1 MSLLIPGTNSIKDT
15 TYDVANSLR
24 FEGGSTDYLQ
34 RTLSAGN
41 RRTFTNSAWVKRS
54 KLGAQQLIINT
65 QDDGSNQAGLQFLSG
80 DTLNFYSAISGTYYQ
95 LVTNR
100 VFRDTASW
108 LHIVAH
114 YDTTNSTSG
123 DRIKLYINGVRE
135 TSFSTET
142 QPSQDYDTF
151 WNQNTK
157 KLSIGTYGD
166 GAGLNYSGYMTEVV
180 MVDGQALDPTSF
192 GEFDSDTPNVWKPKI
207 YLV

>member
-41 RRTFTNSAWVKRS
+41 RRTFTISAWVKRS

-123 DRIKLYINGVRE
+123 DRIKLYVNGVRE
-135 TSFSTET
+135 TAFSTET

-151 WNQNTK
+151 WNQNK
-157 KLSIGTYGD
+157 AHQVGTYGD
-166 GAGLNYSGYMTEVV
+166 GAGLSYSGYIAEMVF
-180 MVDGQALDPTSF
+180 VDGQALDPTSF
-192 GEFDSDTPNVWKPKI
+192 GEFDEDSPTIWKPKN
-207 YLV
+207 VSG